1 MKSSSLWSDAWIR
14 LRKNT
19 LATASLFLIL
29 SILLSCFIIRWILP
43 HDPNATNLSNKFMA
57 PSLTHWLGTDQ
68 LGRDLLARI
77 LDGGQISLLVA
88 LLATCITVFMGVVY
102 GSIAGYVGGKVENLM
117 MRIVDGLL
125 ALPFLVI
132 VILMRELIAEWVS
145 AGGDFLINLGAN
157 PDFIIRFA
165 NIIPLIFAIAA
176 FGWLTMGRIVCTQA
190 ANLSKME
197 YIEAAR
203 SLGLSH
209 FTILRKHIIP
219 NLLGTVIIYAT
230 LTIPSFILYEATLSF
245 IGMGIEPPNSSWGM
259 LIKDGA
265 NLIETQPRLLTFP
278 AIIFS
283 LTLLGFNFLG
293 DGLRDALDPKTA
305 KD

>member
-1 MKSSSLWSDAWIR
+1 MSEKIKSSSLWSDAWIR
-14 LRKNT
+14 LRKNK
-19 LATASLFLIL
+19 LATASLFLVLIIL
-29 SILLSCFIIRWILP
+29 FACFVVRWLLP
-43 HDPNATNLSNKFMA
+43 HDPNFANLDAKFA
-57 PSLTHWLGTDQ
+57 PMGTE
-68 LGRDLLARI
+68 I
-77 LDGGQISLLVA
+77 VA
-88 LLATCITVFMGVVY
+88 
-102 GSIAGYVGGKVENLM
+102 SIDDNSGYVGGWVQNFM

-132 VILMRELIAEWVS
+132 VILMREMIKVWVQS
-145 AGGDFLINLGAN
+145 GSEFVIELGAN
-157 PDFIIRFA
+157 PDLVIRFA

-190 ANLSKME
+190 ANLVRME

-203 SLGLSH
+203 SLGLGH
-209 FTILRKHIIP
+209 WTILKRHIIP

-259 LIKDGA
+259 LIKEGA
-265 NLIETQPRLLTFP
+265 NLIEVHPKLLIFP

-283 LTLLGFNFLG
+283 LTLFGFNFLG

>member
-1 MKSSSLWSDAWIR
+1 
-14 LRKNT
+14 
-19 LATASLFLIL
+19 
-29 SILLSCFIIRWILP
+29 
-43 HDPNATNLSNKFMA
+43 MA

-176 FGWLTMGRIVCTQA
+176 FGWLTMGRIVCPQA